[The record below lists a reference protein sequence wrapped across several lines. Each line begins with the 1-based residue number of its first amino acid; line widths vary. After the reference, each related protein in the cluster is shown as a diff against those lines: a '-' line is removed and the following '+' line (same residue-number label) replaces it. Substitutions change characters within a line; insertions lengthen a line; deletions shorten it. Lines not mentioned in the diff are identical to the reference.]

1 MKMQKSSPEMEKTFE
16 DAFPS
21 DPRAERRKMFG
32 FQAGFVNGNHFGGLF
47 EDQLVLKLSEADRQ
61 TLATEHRGAPFMPMG
76 KPMTGYVTVPPAI
89 VGKPQQ
95 LHEWVGRAFEYC
107 ASLPP
112 KDKKA
117 PKAKTAAKKAVA
129 KKAGR

>member
-1 MKMQKSSPEMEKTFE
+1 MKMQKSSPEMERTFE

-47 EDQLVLKLSEADRQ
+47 EDRLVLKLSEADRQ
-61 TLATEHRGAPFMPMG
+61 TLVTEHGAAPFMPMG
-76 KPMTGYVTVPPAI
+76 KPMTGYVTIPPSI
-89 VGKPQQ
+89 VRKPQQ
-95 LHEWVGRAFEYC
+95 LRVWVNRAFEYG

-112 KDKKA
+112 KEKKA
-117 PKAKTAAKKAVA
+117 PQAKAAAKTPAAKRAS
-129 KKAGR
+129 R